1 MKNSRIVYYDSF
13 SVAVINTKGQIRRVY
28 CPFIVKCM
36 KTVDDIQENST
47 VYVDQ
52 VFNDPDD
59 LLNYLIGAN
68 LYPFSHFRINITF

>member
-1 MKNSRIVYYDSF
+1 
-13 SVAVINTKGQIRRVY
+13 
-28 CPFIVKCM
+28 M

-59 LLNYLIGAN
+59 LLNYLIGGN